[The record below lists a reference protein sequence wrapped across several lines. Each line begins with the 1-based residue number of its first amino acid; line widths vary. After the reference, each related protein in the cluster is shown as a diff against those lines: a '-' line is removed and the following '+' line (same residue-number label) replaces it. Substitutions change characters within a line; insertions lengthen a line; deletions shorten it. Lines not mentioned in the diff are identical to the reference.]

1 MRLRSLAAGSFCAFT
16 GAVLGGPK
24 RFPRRLPL
32 AVRTATSI
40 HVPSRPSIRQ
50 RRLLE
55 RQAAR
60 CARLAEWS
68 R

>member
-1 MRLRSLAAGSFCAFT
+1 MCRAG
-16 GAVLGGPK
+16 
-24 RFPRRLPL
+24 RRM
-32 AVRTATSI
+32 
-40 HVPSRPSIRQ
+40 RQ